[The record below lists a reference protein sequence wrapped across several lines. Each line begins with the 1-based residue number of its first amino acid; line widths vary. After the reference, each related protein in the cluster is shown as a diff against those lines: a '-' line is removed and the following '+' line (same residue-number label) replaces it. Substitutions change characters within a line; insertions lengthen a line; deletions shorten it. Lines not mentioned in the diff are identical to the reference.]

1 MILRRAVSG
10 DIDGINN
17 LLYQVLN
24 VHHAGRPDLFR
35 PSGKKYTDIQL
46 ESIIGNDETP
56 VFVAVDDNGNIL
68 GHAFC
73 ILKTVKDSNIL
84 NDIKS
89 LYLDDLCI
97 DEKSRGQHIGKLL
110 YEHVVSYAREIN
122 CYNVTL
128 NVWSCNE
135 SAMRFYESCG
145 LVPQSVTM
153 EKIL

>member
-1 MILRRAVSG
+1 ME
-10 DIDGINN
+10 
-17 LLYQVLN
+17 QVLR
-24 VHHAGRPDLFR
+24 VHHAGRPDLFKS
-35 PSGKKYTDIQL
+35 SGKKYTDNQL
-46 ESIIGNDETP
+46 ETIIGSDETP
-56 VFVAVDDNGNIL
+56 VFVAVDDSDNVL

-73 ILKTVKDSNIL
+73 ILKTVKNSNVL
-84 NDIKS
+84 NELKT

-97 DEKSRGQHIGKLL
+97 DEKSRGHHIGKFL

-145 LVPQSVTM
+145 LIPQSVTM

>member
-35 PSGKKYTDIQL
+35 SSGKKYTDIQL

-73 ILKTVKDSNIL
+73 ILKTVKDSNVL
-84 NDIKS
+84 NDIKT